1 MIDDEHG
8 LDNLFR
14 EYRAS
19 CPDFDAD
26 VNFMP
31 HLWEKI
37 DARRSFW
44 ALFQRFARTGTAA
57 SLALFLILVLLN
69 ATSEMRRPP
78 VAPTYADALAAD
90 HTAESTYY
98 AEAIRMQP
106 VSDQS
111 LPDAGQQDR

>member
-1 MIDDEHG
+1 MIDDERDLDG
-8 LDNLFR
+8 LFQQ
-14 EYRAS
+14 YRVS
-19 CPDFDAD
+19 CPDIDAG

-57 SLALFLILVLLN
+57 SLALFLLLVLLN
-69 ATSEMRRPP
+69 AASETHRAPI
-78 VAPTYADALAAD
+78 APTYADALAAD

-98 AEAIRMQP
+98 AEAIRVQP
-106 VSDQS
+106 ISDQS
-111 LPDAGQQDR
+111 SPEIGRQDR

>member
-1 MIDDEHG
+1 MIDDERD
-8 LDNLFR
+8 LDDLFR
-14 EYRAS
+14 QYRAS
-19 CPDFDAD
+19 CPDMDAG

-44 ALFQRFARTGTAA
+44 VLFQRFARTGTAA
-57 SLALFLILVLLN
+57 SLALFLILILLN
-69 ATSEMRRPP
+69 ATSEMHRAPM
-78 VAPTYADALAAD
+78 APTYADALAAD

-98 AEAIRMQP
+98 AEAIRMLP

-111 LPDAGQQDR
+111 SAEIGRQDR